1 MPHARNSRSSVKLLK
16 VGNAGK
22 VMYVKLIET
31 KQLIMVIVTKIERSK
46 GVVVIYIDISVPI
59 RPPVSTTL
67 YRVPFNIGKP
77 VAVLS
82 WVLDQKA

>member
-46 GVVVIYIDISVPI
+46 GVVVICIDI
-59 RPPVSTTL
+59 
-67 YRVPFNIGKP
+67 
-77 VAVLS
+77 
-82 WVLDQKA
+82 